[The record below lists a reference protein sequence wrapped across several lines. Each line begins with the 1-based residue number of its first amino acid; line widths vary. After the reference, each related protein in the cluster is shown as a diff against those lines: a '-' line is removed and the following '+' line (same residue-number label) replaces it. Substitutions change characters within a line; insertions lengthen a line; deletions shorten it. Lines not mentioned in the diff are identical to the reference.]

1 MNVDKKVARLAGLVY
16 LVVVVTGIFSLAY
29 VPSRLIVWGDALLTF
44 NNIVNS
50 ESLFRFG
57 ILSALVCYVFFLFL
71 PLVLYRVLKSVN
83 EAYAKIMVILAVVS
97 VPISFINIQNKL
109 AILSLISNEKYL
121 DVFTNEQLQSQVM
134 FYLNQYDN
142 GILIVQIFWGLWLL
156 PFGYLVYKS
165 QFLPKTLGIFLMV
178 GCFGYLIN
186 TFGHLVVPGYSDLS
200 IASFV
205 SLPAS
210 IGEIGVCLWL
220 LIMGVNLNRVK

>member
-29 VPSRLIVWGDALLTF
+29 VPSKIIVWDDALLTF
-44 NNIVNS
+44 TNIVHS
-50 ESLFRFG
+50 EILFRFG
-57 ILSALVCYVFFLFL
+57 ILSGLICYTFFLFL
-71 PLVLYRVLKSVN
+71 PIILFKLLKPVN
-83 EAYAKIMVILAVVS
+83 EMCAKMMVILAVVS

-109 AILSLISNEKYL
+109 AVLSLISNEKYL
-121 DVFTNEQLQSQVM
+121 GVFTNEQLQSQVM

-186 TFGHLVVPGYSDLS
+186 TFGYLVVPGYSDLG

-210 IGEIGVCLWL
+210 IGEIGICLWL